1 MSLPDLKP
9 LPLTRES
16 FAPFGD
22 VIETQGAESY
32 PINEGTTERFHDLAT
47 VDVAEAEG
55 RPLINIFRGQP
66 RVFPYQ
72 VTMMER
78 HPMGSQAFVPLDRR
92 PYLVVVAATSA
103 KPGTADLYAFVASGD
118 QGVNY
123 HRGIWHHPL
132 LSLDQVCDFLVIDR
146 GGAGDNLE
154 EVWLDQACRLI
165 VDPVD

>member
-1 MSLPDLKP
+1 MNSPELKP
-9 LPLTRES
+9 VPLTREV

-22 VIETQGAESY
+22 VIQTQGAESY
-32 PINEGTTERFHDLAT
+32 PINEGTTERFHDLAS
-47 VDVAEAEG
+47 VDVVEAEG

-72 VTMMER
+72 VSMMER
-78 HPMGSQAFVPLDRR
+78 HPLGSQAFIPLDRR

-103 KPGTADLYAFVASGD
+103 KPGIDDLCAFVASGD

-132 LSLDQVCDFLVIDR
+132 ISLNQICDFLVIDR

-154 EVWLDQACRLI
+154 EIQLDQGCILT
-165 VDPVD
+165 VEPV